1 MGLST
6 VQGDVGLIDSFGTPD
21 RPQRSSTSLALANN
35 GRRGEGGRLI
45 RSVPF
50 QIISKENE

>member
-6 VQGDVGLIDSFGTPD
+6 VQGDVGLVDSFGTPD
-21 RPQRSSTSLALANN
+21 RPQRRQNEPGVSQQWE
-35 GRRGEGGRLI
+35 EGGGLI

-50 QIISKENE
+50 QIMSKENE